1 MKTRKEIAA
10 ELGIKETTL
19 ASRLWEV
26 HSKPSAQQAVK
37 QVYLY
42 DEKAVEEIRALFKF
56 DGLGK
61 PVKSGRPKKEKKP

>member
-19 ASRLWEV
+19 ASRLWEI
-26 HSKPSAQQAVK
+26 HFKPSGQRAVQ

-42 DEKAVEEIRALFKF
+42 DEEAVKQIRAMFE
-56 DGLGK
+56 GRIGRLGR
-61 PVKSGRPKKEKKP
+61 RPKKEKKP